1 MNQDQ
6 SREGHCPEP
15 WFPYLEE
22 NLRPTLVL
30 GASLPGPRTGV
41 CLLMGA
47 TLAET
52 MAGTSYPC
60 PAPVLPATPTNL
72 PHQGSSLAPSPDFC
86 NFTALMLHLG
96 ILLFLWEKSPP
107 HFPLHVWP
115 QDYLQ
120 ALSQENLILYRHLD
134 RPTRTIRRWLQ
145 MARAERRV

>member
-1 MNQDQ
+1 MSQDQ

-30 GASLPGPRTGV
+30 GASLPGSKTGV

-52 MAGTSYPC
+52 MADLLSLPFPSSSSHSHHPVPPGLLISPTPRFSVTS
-60 PAPVLPATPTNL
+60 
-72 PHQGSSLAPSPDFC
+72 QPSC
-86 NFTALMLHLG
+86 MSRLG
-96 ILLFLWEKSPP
+96 ILLLLWEKSP
-107 HFPLHVWP
+107 HFPLHVWS
-115 QDYLQ
+115 QDCLQ
-120 ALSQENLILYRHLD
+120 APSQEHLILYRHLD

-145 MARAERRV
+145 MVRAERRV